1 MSQVAEALDHGI
13 ADGHGLPIAVRVTSS
28 SPNES
33 TLVEDTLSQR
43 HVGGLPKRL
52 IADRAYDSDRLDERL
67 RQEHSVGLIVPT
79 RRRRKRTQDGRPLRR
94 YRRRWKVERLFCLA
108 EELPPYLQPLGTPC
122 RQLSR
127 NGSTRMHVDSLETSM
142 GLLLVLFCVS
152 CARQPRRYQQRE
164 AAK

>member
-1 MSQVAEALDHGI
+1 MAI

-108 EELPPYLQPLGTPC
+108 EELPPYLQPLGNAMPPTF
-122 RQLSR
+122 SEWF
-127 NGSTRMHVDSLETSM
+127 NSD
-142 GLLLVLFCVS
+142 
-152 CARQPRRYQQRE
+152 AR
-164 AAK
+164 